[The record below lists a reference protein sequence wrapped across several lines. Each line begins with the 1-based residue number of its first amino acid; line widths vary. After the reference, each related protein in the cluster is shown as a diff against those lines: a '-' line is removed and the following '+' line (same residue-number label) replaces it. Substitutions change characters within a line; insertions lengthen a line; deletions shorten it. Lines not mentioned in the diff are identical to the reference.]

1 MKILLVTTSYPDTN
15 SGEAAAGNFVVDF
28 ARSLARLGTPTTV
41 VAPAAS
47 DRSGVECG
55 VDVRRFRVPRLPL
68 SLLKPGRPTEWPVIA
83 KTLAAGSRAVDC
95 AAAQTLPDHILA
107 LWVLPSGWW
116 AMRAAARRGIAF
128 STWALGS
135 DIWTL
140 GRIPLVRSLLAHVLR
155 RAQARFADGL
165 QLGRDVETICGRP
178 CGFLPSSRVLKPLAE
193 KSLRDR
199 PPYRLAYL
207 GRWHPNKGTDLL
219 LQALQDLNDDDW
231 ARIGGVRICGGGQ
244 LESLVRAESDKLA
257 SSGRPVSVGG
267 YLDQDGARTLI
278 AWADYVLIP
287 SRIESVPVVF
297 SDALQMNCPGI
308 AMPVGDLP
316 ELITT
321 NACGVCANSVDPLSF
336 AAALR
341 QAIQTPPSVYAAG
354 MAAACRLFD
363 PQRAAATFI
372 DQLTV
377 KQSE

>member
-28 ARSLARLGTPTTV
+28 ARSLARLGTPATV

-55 VDVRRFRVPRLPL
+55 VEVRRFRVPRLPL
-68 SLLKPGRPTEWPVIA
+68 SLLKPGRPTEWPLIA
-83 KTLAAGSRAVDC
+83 KTLVAGNRAVDR
-95 AAAQTLPDHILA
+95 AAADTLPDHILA

-140 GRIPLVRSLLAHVLR
+140 GRIPLVRSLLAQVLR
-155 RAQARFADGL
+155 RAQTRFADGL

-178 CGFLPSSRVLKPLAE
+178 CGFLPSSRVLNPLAE

-219 LQALQDLNDDDW
+219 LQALGELINEDW
-231 ARIGGVRICGGGQ
+231 ARIEAVRICGGGP
-244 LESLVRAESDKLA
+244 LEGSVRAEADRLA

-267 YLDQDGARTLI
+267 YLDQDDARSLL

-287 SRIESVPVVF
+287 SRIESIPVVF
-297 SDALQMNCPGI
+297 SDALQMNCPVI

-316 ELITT
+316 ALIDKDR
-321 NACGVCANSVDPLSF
+321 CGVCARTVDPLPF
-336 AAALR
+336 AAAIR
-341 QAIQTPPSVYAAG
+341 EAIRTSPRAFENGLASARSTFEPRK
-354 MAAACRLFD
+354 AAAALIEQIETKPPR
-363 PQRAAATFI
+363 
-372 DQLTV
+372 
-377 KQSE
+377 